1 MNPHDEITT
10 SVPENDFLAAAR
22 AVDTG
27 RMTPEPEET
36 TREVEVESYRD
47 ETALNSLSRSVQN
60 VLSDYPGPAA
70 LIGAGLVWML
80 ISRERRATRPLPTRI
95 KESAIHRKDQILE
108 AVHNVKE
115 QAHDAQQNLM
125 ERARVAK
132 EEAIH
137 GFEEGKFQAEI
148 KAEQSRIQATHR
160 LEEIK
165 SSAEVKAQAVRGAY
179 DQILEENPLI
189 LGACAMIAGIALGLL
204 VPATEREDQMM
215 GAQRDSLLDQARSIV
230 DNARQAAVETLRSGT
245 ENVKSHLVEA
255 ADTARETLQDSVESA
270 KKAAAEDIRP
280 STDPVI

>member
-27 RMTPEPEET
+27 RMPSET
-36 TREVEVESYRD
+36 ESIREVEVESYTN
-47 ETALNSLSRSVQN
+47 EAPLNSLSRSVQN

-80 ISRERRATRPLPTRI
+80 ISRERRAVRPLPTRI

-115 QAHDAQQNLM
+115 HAQDAQQQLM

-137 GFEEGKFQAEI
+137 GFEEGKFQAEL
-148 KAEQSRIQATHR
+148 KAEQSRAQANQRIGEMKH
-160 LEEIK
+160 
-165 SSAEVKAQAVRGAY
+165 SAEERAQAVKSAY
-179 DQILEENPLI
+179 DHILEDNPLI

-204 VPATEREDQMM
+204 VPATEREDQIM

-255 ADTARETLQDSVESA
+255 ADSAREALQESVESA
-270 KKAAAEDIRP
+270 KQAAAEDIRP
-280 STDPVI
+280 TTDPVI